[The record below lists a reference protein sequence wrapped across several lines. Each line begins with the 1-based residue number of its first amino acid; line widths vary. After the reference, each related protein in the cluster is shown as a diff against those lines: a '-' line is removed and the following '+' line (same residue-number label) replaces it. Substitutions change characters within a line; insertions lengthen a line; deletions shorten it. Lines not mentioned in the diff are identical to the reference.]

1 MMKKFFFVAMMAIA
15 FIACNQQGSGS
26 GVVDPSKP
34 SETKE
39 LTPEQSKE
47 KLAGVAQ
54 KFMSKF
60 NTADQKAAVELAEG
74 LAEKFDSYS
83 WDSVEIFL
91 SEAIFETYGKLP
103 RYMAKVAKGSFATS
117 EDPRIFIFSFEKWG
131 VIFEADD
138 ATKSWKLV
146 GKTEDGSTIFR
157 FTAKDGK
164 ACELKGWGEGATH
177 VVEWKEMGYSANDKI
192 KVVAPATANVLLT
205 YDGKQIIRIKA
216 NQDFKDNEYVKFD
229 AVFDIVNVTFATN
242 EEITLNHAAVAC
254 SFSYSG
260 EKMLSMAIDLPSYKL
275 DLKAQDEDFT
285 EWMEKNM
292 DPKVIKTVG
301 KADMLLDIMGEVQ
314 AKVTVNDVA
323 KTYEAYQEV
332 EQNLAQRQDHV
343 SDKEA
348 MEAFCKWFNDNQ
360 TNGLYYNSPVK
371 QAEFRAQVAAVDY
384 EYAPGQTRTS
394 YDPEVVI
401 YFPQDG
407 STYSVESYFDSK
419 PFTDLQKSAE
429 DLIEAYMRLF
439 HMIGPDDEFHF

>member
-54 KFMSKF
+54 KFMSKL

-74 LAEKFDSYS
+74 LAEKFESYS
-83 WDSVEIFL
+83 WDSVETFL
-91 SEAIFETYGKLP
+91 YDAIFETYGKLP

-177 VVEWKEMGYSANDKI
+177 VVEWKEMDYSAIDKI
-192 KVVAPATANVLLT
+192 KIVAPATANVLLT
-205 YDGKQIIRIKA
+205 YDGKQLIRIKA

-260 EKMLSMAIDLPSYKL
+260 EKMLSMAIDLPSYKI
-275 DLKAQDEDFT
+275 DPKAQDEDFT

-301 KADMLLDIMGEVQ
+301 RGDMLLDIMGEVQ

-323 KTYEAYQEV
+323 KMYEAYQE
-332 EQNLAQRQDHV
+332 LSKKSFASAQE
-343 SDKEA
+343 SIEA
-348 MEAFCKWFNDNQ
+348 LCKWINDNQ

-371 QAEFRAQVAAVDY
+371 QAEFRVQVSAKDY
-384 EYAPGQTRTS
+384 EYAPGDTRTV
-394 YDPEVVI
+394 YNPEVVI

-407 STYSVESYFDSK
+407 STYAVESYFDSK

-429 DLIEAYMRLF
+429 DLIEAYLRLF
-439 HMIGPDDEFHF
+439 HIIGPDDEFHF

>member
-15 FIACNQQGSGS
+15 FIACDQKGSGS

-47 KLAGVAQ
+47 KLASVAQ
-54 KFMSKF
+54 SFMAKL

-74 LAEKFDSYS
+74 LAEKFESYS
-83 WDSVEIFL
+83 WDSVETFL
-91 SEAIFETYGKLP
+91 YDAVSETYGKLP

-117 EDPRIFIFSFEKWG
+117 DDPRIFIISFEKWG

-177 VVEWKEMGYSANDKI
+177 VVEWTEMDYSAIDKI
-192 KVVAPATANVLLT
+192 KIVAPATANVLLT
-205 YDGKQIIRIKA
+205 YDGKQLIRIKA

-275 DLKAQDEDFT
+275 DPKAQDEGFT

-292 DPKVIKTVG
+292 DPAVLKTVG

-314 AKVTVNDVA
+314 AKATFTDVA
-323 KTYEAYQEV
+323 KAYEQYQE
-332 EQNLAQRQDHV
+332 LSKKSFASAQE
-343 SDKEA
+343 SIEA
-348 MEAFCKWFNDNQ
+348 LCKWINDNQ
-360 TNGLYYNSPVK
+360 TNGIYYNSPVK
-371 QAEFRAQVAAVDY
+371 QAEFRLQVKAVDY
-384 EYAPGQTRTS
+384 EYNPGENRTE
-394 YDPEVVI
+394 YYPEVVI

-407 STYSVESYFDSK
+407 STYAVESYFDSK

-439 HMIGPDDEFHF
+439 HIIGPDDEFHF